1 MTLLMP
7 CDDLS
12 QTFADHRLRLRFR
25 TAASKFAAQFQM
37 ALFGGPKPKRDS
49 VIGNMET
56 QINSVWDVSPK
67 LLFFSDMG
75 WSKLNST

>member
-1 MTLLMP
+1 MTLLMA

-25 TAASKFAAQFQM
+25 TASKFAAQFHM